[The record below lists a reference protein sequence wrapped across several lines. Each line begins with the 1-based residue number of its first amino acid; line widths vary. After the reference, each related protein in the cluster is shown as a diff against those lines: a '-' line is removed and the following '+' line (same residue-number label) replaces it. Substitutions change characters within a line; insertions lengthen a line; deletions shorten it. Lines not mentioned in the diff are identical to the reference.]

1 MPHQPPLHALV
12 LVLTAGTLCVHL
24 CAGCDEQGPALRGGA
39 GGVQGGGGV
48 DGSLSVWD
56 SAVQLPSDAGVALG
70 IDAGATHAGPDAG
83 VAPPNEAGIPG
94 ADGSVPQPGEAGL
107 QAPVDASSAP
117 PDGAGQP
124 VSGQFP
130 RSAEAVNVASKGPY
144 GFKTYSEGLS
154 DPAFASAIMYY
165 PDGAQPPYAAIV
177 LSPGFLAEKES
188 YTKLGEIFASHG
200 FAMMLTTPTSTLD
213 FPPDRGKDLV
223 AGVARIKLE
232 NERTGSPLFGKLAPD
247 RVCITGQ
254 SMGGGGTLH
263 GASELGS
270 KIRCAVPLQ
279 PWEPGTTFARITAP
293 TLFIGA
299 EADTVAAVAENA
311 SVHYASIPSGIEKIY
326 AEFKGADHFLTT
338 NAGTLW
344 EEQSMVMVSFYKL
357 KLEDDQRYAAYLYG
371 GMEPKAALSKYEFS
385 ER

>member
-1 MPHQPPLHALV
+1 MVRQSHPRALV
-12 LVLTAGTLCVHL
+12 LVLTVRGLCMHL
-24 CAGCDEQGPALRGGA
+24 CAGCDEQDPTLRAGGGA
-39 GGVQGGGGV
+39 

-56 SAVQLPSDAGVALG
+56 SAVQAPSDAGLAIGV
-70 IDAGATHAGPDAG
+70 DAGGTRFGPDTGAL
-83 VAPPNEAGIPG
+83 PSNEAGILG
-94 ADGSVPQPGEAGL
+94 GDGSVPWRGEAGL
-107 QAPVDASSAP
+107 QVPADASSAP
-117 PDGAGQP
+117 PDAAPHDGGGQP
-124 VSGQFP
+124 LTGQFP

-144 GFKTYSEGLS
+144 GFKSYSDGLS
-154 DPAFASAIMYY
+154 DPAFESAIMYY

-177 LSPGFLAEKES
+177 LSPGFLASKES

-200 FAMMLTTPTSTLD
+200 FAMMLTTPTDVLD

-232 NERTGSPLFGKLAPD
+232 NERTASPLFGKLAPD

-263 GASELGS
+263 GASELGT
-270 KIRCAVPLQ
+270 KIRCVVPLQ

-299 EADTVAAVAENA
+299 EADTVAGVAENA
-311 SVHYASIPSGIEKIY
+311 SVHYASIPSSVEKIY

-357 KLEDDQRYAAYLYG
+357 KLEDDQRYAVYLYG

-385 ER
+385 KR